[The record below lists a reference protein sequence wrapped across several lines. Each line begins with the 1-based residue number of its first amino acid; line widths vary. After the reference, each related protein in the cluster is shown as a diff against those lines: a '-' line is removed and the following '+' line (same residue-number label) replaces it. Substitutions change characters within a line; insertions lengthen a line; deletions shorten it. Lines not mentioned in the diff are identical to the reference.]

1 MNIFE
6 IFEKWVDLVVAADC
20 GLLGVS
26 FCLFCFFCIFFF
38 LFLFFSV
45 SRKVDCVLAAGG
57 GWLVVRCVGDR
68 SAATQELNSHKSQQ
82 TDIIREFPLNIQ
94 GTTQDLLLDAGR
106 DVLVYVDQPQ
116 HGRTAKGERKI
127 LDRPR
132 DGEARVGVLILGLE
146 VVHAGVG
153 EDLVAGQP
161 HMLRLCCAAQ
171 LAGVAACLSTHSPGR
186 GRRRA
191 TWAPP

>member
-1 MNIFE
+1 MILC
-6 IFEKWVDLVVAADC
+6 WQQVRVGCQVC
-20 GLLGVS
+20 GRPEACS
-26 FCLFCFFCIFFF
+26 H
-38 LFLFFSV
+38 
-45 SRKVDCVLAAGG
+45 
-57 GWLVVRCVGDR
+57 
-68 SAATQELNSHKSQQ
+68 TQPQRLNSQHLNSRSNQRHQ
-82 TDIIREFPLNIQ
+82 IRKNQ
-94 GTTQDLLLDAGR
+94 GTTRDLLLDTGR
-106 DVLVYVDQPQ
+106 DVLVHVDQPQ
-116 HGRTAKGERKI
+116 HVRAAKGEGKV

-153 EDLVAGQP
+153 EVGLDLFAGQP

-186 GRRRA
+186 GRRSG

>member
-1 MNIFE
+1 MWFLTSGG
-6 IFEKWVDLVVAADC
+6 KWVDLV
-20 GLLGVS
+20 
-26 FCLFCFFCIFFF
+26 
-38 LFLFFSV
+38 
-45 SRKVDCVLAAGG
+45 AAGVG
-57 GWLVVRCVGDR
+57 RVVVRCVGDR
-68 SAATQELNSHKSQQ
+68 SLHSQPHHLSTVTSQQ
-82 TDIIREFPLNIQ
+82 TDTKDQKQ
-94 GTTQDLLLDAGR
+94 GTTQDLLLNAGR
-106 DVLVYVDQPQ
+106 NVLVHVDQPQ
-116 HGRTAKGERKI
+116 HVRAAKGEGKV

-153 EDLVAGQP
+153 EVGLDLVVGQP

-186 GRRRA
+186 GRRSA